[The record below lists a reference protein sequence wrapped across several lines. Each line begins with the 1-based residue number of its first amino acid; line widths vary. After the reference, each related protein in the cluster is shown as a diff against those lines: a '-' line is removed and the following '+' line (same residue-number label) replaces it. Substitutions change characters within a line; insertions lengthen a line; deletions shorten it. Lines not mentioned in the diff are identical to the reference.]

1 MDDNIYNA
9 EDNQSAPSM
18 GSPLD
23 TPSSTT
29 ASISKRSEDGVL
41 DHCHPS
47 VSIHPIEFAD
57 FNKLDIGESMKT
69 AHLYKKAMRLVDMY
83 EELGLGADL
92 KMPRFVLAGDAGCGK
107 LSLLENLTGLPMPI
121 ATAYGTRFPIEIT
134 LLQHPRIRTRCRLS
148 EKEGCI
154 LEDNADFKE
163 FGTRHDYD
171 GPMTRFQFENML
183 REASKIFDVPP
194 PLFTRDLVEGSECP
208 PAKIS
213 QHVLRVEV
221 QSPNH
226 KNITFWD
233 TPGLQSDL
241 DKSNASMAESIVKCL
256 IEDKRTVII
265 AVAET
270 EKTIESQHIFEL
282 AKEVDP
288 EGLRTLGVH
297 TKSDLVGIHDQ
308 KTYMPAYLRA
318 RNEEKELRHGWQ
330 AVQNCSSVR
339 WEVPKDVDGLPRAA
353 SNGDNLF
360 AAWLFRRS
368 GTPLSSV
375 GVEGLRDR
383 FSDVFCVHLMDNFP
397 KLNQQARDKLVRKK
411 EELEALGPVRSSV
424 KEQRKFLKTIVAAY
438 QQPKS
443 IYLGDVPQYDENPVP
458 LYKKLASLKSAEFSI
473 PLRDLGAVRAFQ
485 TPSMEIDEAAHLA
498 AASLSFQGT
507 DNIYS
512 WINARYQSTKWNTI
526 PGVIPPALVERLFEE
541 QTANWVTITH
551 GFLDMVKTM
560 FITTV
565 GVCLEQSC
573 SSKHV
578 NDTLYAL
585 VSAAVTNKMKDFQI
599 FCKDILQNEREELQN
614 MAGDQQLVKEIQ
626 EAKTIRLIAAL
637 SRLEAPSQ
645 RLSNPSSIAASSPKP
660 DAEVESS
667 QSGTKSTT
675 PAAATA
681 TMPAAT
687 SAQAPVL
694 GASSN
699 PSCFNSPLGASCTSK
714 ADSPRGFAAWASS
727 PKTFATPSTL
737 SSGQGSVLDGSR
749 NEDRESRKEDQ
760 ESRKEDQES
769 RKEDQESRK
778 KDRESRKK
786 DRESRMK
793 DPFASCSRAPSAVNA
808 ATTEKVAP
816 VATPVESLP
825 STLCSIPKPRFGEPT
840 PLTKG
845 PSLGE
850 FFQSQPP
857 APSASQP
864 KVQQQLPYNT
874 SVTIRQSEPP
884 NQPPNNPI
892 TSLAKLAKIKKESL
906 KAILTDDRQVVYE
919 IHDILKAYYAISSK
933 HYIDAICKTGLNKRF
948 VRDMMDVFS
957 DKLIDELSDAEVKK
971 VASETVKAKQMRRN
985 LNNEINRLELLIR
998 DSEEMLRKLE
1008 EEEEGEGDGE
1018 EVE

>member
-1 MDDNIYNA
+1 MDDNIHNA
-9 EDNQSAPSM
+9 EDDQSAPSI

-29 ASISKRSEDGVL
+29 ASISKRSEDGIL

-47 VSIHPIEFAD
+47 VSTHPTKFED
-57 FNKLDIGESMKT
+57 FNKRDIRKSMKT
-69 AHLYKKAMRLVDMY
+69 AHLYKNAMRLVEMY

-107 LSLLENLTGLPMPI
+107 SSLLENLTGLPMPI
-121 ATAYGTRFPIEIT
+121 ATACGTSFPIEIT
-134 LLQHPRIRTRCRLS
+134 LLQHPRIRTRCHLS

-154 LEDNADFKE
+154 LEDNAEFKD

-171 GPMTRFQFENML
+171 GPMTRVQFENVL
-183 REASKIFDVPP
+183 REASKIFGVPP
-194 PLFTRDLVEGSECP
+194 PLFARDLVESSECP

-213 QHVLRVEV
+213 QHVLRVEF

-288 EGLRTLGVH
+288 EGLRTLGVL

-308 KTYMPAYLRA
+308 KTYVLAYLRA
-318 RNEEKELRHGWQ
+318 RNEEEELRHGWH

-339 WEVPKDVDGLPRAA
+339 WEVPKDVDGLTRAA
-353 SNGDNLF
+353 SNEDNLF
-360 AAWLFRRS
+360 AAWLFHRS
-368 GTPLSSV
+368 GTPLSSF

-383 FSDVFCVHLMDNFP
+383 LSDVFCVHLIDNFP
-397 KLNQQARDKLVRKK
+397 KLNQQARDKLVRKQ

-443 IYLGDVPQYDENPVP
+443 IYLGDQPRYDENPVS
-458 LYKKLASLKSAEFSI
+458 LYKKLATLKSAQFSI
-473 PLRDLGAVRAFQ
+473 PLQDQGAVRAFQ

-498 AASLSFQGT
+498 AASLSYQRT

-526 PGVIPPALVERLFEE
+526 PGVIPPALLKRLFEE
-541 QTANWVTITH
+541 QTANWVTITQ
-551 GFLDMVKTM
+551 GFVDMVKTM

-585 VSAAVTNKMKDFQI
+585 VSAAVTNKMEDFQI
-599 FCKDILQNEREELQN
+599 FCKDMLQNEREDLQN
-614 MAGDQQLVKEIQ
+614 MAGDQQFVKEIQ

-637 SRLEAPSQ
+637 SRLDAPSQ
-645 RLSNPSSIAASSPKP
+645 PLSNPSSIAASSPKP
-660 DAEVESS
+660 DAETESS
-667 QSGTKSTT
+667 QCGTKSTT
-675 PAAATA
+675 PAAAPA
-681 TMPAAT
+681 TTPAAT
-687 SAQAPVL
+687 SAQAPAL

-699 PSCFNSPLGASCTSK
+699 PSCFTSPLGASSTSK
-714 ADSPRGFAAWASS
+714 ADSSSGFAAWASS
-727 PKTFATPSTL
+727 PQTFAAPSTL
-737 SSGQGSVLDGSR
+737 SSGQGSVLD
-749 NEDRESRKEDQ
+749 
-760 ESRKEDQES
+760 
-769 RKEDQESRK
+769 ESRK
-778 KDRESRKK
+778 KDRGSQ
-786 DRESRMK
+786 MK
-793 DPFASCSRAPSAVNA
+793 DPFASCYRAPSAVNA
-808 ATTEKVAP
+808 ATTEKVVP

-825 STLCSIPKPRFGEPT
+825 SALCSISKPRFGEPT

-845 PSLGE
+845 PSLGG

-864 KVQQQLPYNT
+864 KVQQQLPY
-874 SVTIRQSEPP
+874 SPFVTIRQSEPP
-884 NQPPNNPI
+884 KQPSNNPT
-892 TSLAKLAKIKKESL
+892 TSLAKLAKKKKESL
-906 KAILTDDRQVVYE
+906 KGILTDDRQVVYE
-919 IHDILKAYYAISSK
+919 IHDILKAYYAISRK
-933 HYIDAICKTGLNKRF
+933 HYIDAICKTGLSKRF

-971 VASETVKAKQMRRN
+971 VASETVKAKQRRRN

-998 DSEEMLRKLE
+998 DSEEMLRELE
-1008 EEEEGEGDGE
+1008 EEEEAEGGGE
-1018 EVE
+1018 EAE